1 MAIRSAKR
9 ALQCGS
15 FLLLSWTVVAPVP
28 AQPPQPAQF
37 IPNQYIL
44 LLEDAPVSARF
55 ASREQMRTAAAVAY
69 RQQVETKQAAVLKE
83 LAARNIRV
91 LGSVSVLVNAIFV
104 GAPASRVAELRSI
117 PGVIGVRPVRRF
129 KKALNRATE
138 LMNAPAAWN
147 AVGGMSNGGKG
158 IKIAILD
165 SGIDQ
170 THPAF
175 QDSSLTM
182 PAGFPICTTGHP
194 EDCAY
199 TTNKV
204 IVARSYVRMLA
215 AGSNPN
221 NPAVDS
227 MPDDYSPRDRDG
239 HGTAVAS
246 CAAANSTAT
255 PAITISGGP
264 LTISGMAPKAYLGN
278 YKISGSP
285 GVLGDATDATE
296 ILAIEDAL
304 ADGMDIASLS
314 SGGTAFT
321 GALDTGAIC
330 GLPNGPNN
338 YCDPVAAAYENA
350 VKAGMVVVVAVG
362 NDGYDT
368 YYSYGSDYYPT
379 FNSISSPAT
388 APSVIGVGATVNSH
402 VFEPSVSVTEPGAPS
417 SLQGIAAQNSDA
429 VFPYEA
435 PGSVFPAVTAPLID
449 VTQTGNNGYACTS
462 LPAGSLNGAFAL
474 IEYGPASNSS
484 CTPNLKV
491 ANAEAAGAVGVI
503 LYMYNSSAPVNPE
516 GLGLSSDNPLI
527 GPVVMISNAAGLAL
541 KQYVDQHP
549 LQSAVTI
556 DTAGIEEDMA
566 IYDQVA
572 DVTVAANDFAG
583 YSSMGPTPDG
593 AIKPDVVAT
602 SGFDA
607 DPYDF
612 GPDPNDSD
620 LPVPGGLYVAAQSF
634 DPNGDVFS
642 TSRYIAVAGGT
653 SFATPM
659 TSGAAALVKQA
670 HPNFTPTQI
679 KSALVNAASQTTTTD
694 EFGVPVDVQWIGA
707 GRLDAGAAVNSS
719 ISAEPSTV
727 SFGYVKSSASGQPP
741 SAAALPIAKPIT
753 ITNHGSSSVTLAI
766 SAACCSVN
774 ATASAVSGVTVATN
788 PPQTLTLA
796 AGAAT
801 TLTVTLSGTVPAA
814 NEYSGAVTLQ
824 GSGITLRIP
833 FMFLVGSGV
842 AYAPNCFYCYY
853 PTGSS
858 LEGAPGEDLG
868 GFPVAQVVDYYGV
881 PVVGAAVSLSLDQ
894 AGTVTFQSVEGEP
907 ACSANA
913 SGTVISCPTDNYG
926 FAWVDMV
933 LGAQVASPTVTVT
946 AAGVTNQIG
955 VYIVAPPT
963 INTGG
968 VVNAAPDSQSPIAPG
983 SYVSIYGTNLVDT
996 DYLINPTGDGPT
1008 LTTANDLPLVIDGTT
1023 VSFDVPSAG
1032 ISVPGYLT
1040 FVGPGQINAQVPWE
1054 LAGQSSV
1061 EIKVTVD
1068 DGTLFGN
1075 VVTVPLAQY
1084 TPAFFVGDGTIAA
1097 LDAVTYAY
1105 ILTTNPAH
1113 SGEILSLFAN
1123 GLGPVTNQPASGAP
1137 APGGPNL
1144 ANTTTQPVVMIGGQ
1158 QAQISF
1164 WGLAPGYPGLYQ
1176 INATVPAGL
1185 TGNQQVTVSIGGQT
1199 SPAVTLPVH

>member
-1 MAIRSAKR
+1 MALRRVKR
-9 ALQCGS
+9 ALLSVS
-15 FLLLSWTVVAPVP
+15 FLSLSWIVVAPVR
-28 AQPPQPAQF
+28 AQSPQPAPF

-44 LLEDAPVSARF
+44 LLEDAPVAARF

-104 GAPASRVAELRSI
+104 SAPASRVAELQSI

-129 KKALNRATE
+129 KKALNRATQ

-175 QDSSLTM
+175 QDSTLTM
-182 PAGFPICTTGHP
+182 PAGFPICTYGHP

-215 AGSNPN
+215 AGSDPK
-221 NPAVDS
+221 NPALDS

-255 PAITISGGP
+255 PAITTSGGP

-278 YKISGSP
+278 YKITGSP
-285 GVLGDATDATE
+285 GVLDGASDPVLIQAIGDALT
-296 ILAIEDAL
+296 
-304 ADGMDIASLS
+304 DGMDIASLS
-314 SGGTAFT
+314 VVGPAFT

-338 YCDPVAAAYENA
+338 YCDPVAAAYEAA
-350 VKAGMVVVVAVG
+350 VKAGMVVVVAAG
-362 NDGYDT
+362 NDGYNG
-368 YYSYGSDYYPT
+368 YYYPM
-379 FNSISSPAT
+379 FNSINSPAT

-402 VFEPSVSVTEPGAPS
+402 VFNPSVTVVGPGAPS

-429 VFPYEA
+429 IFPYA
-435 PGSVFPAVTAPLID
+435 NNPSYGASDAVFPAVTAPLID
-449 VTQTGNNGYACTS
+449 VTQKGDTGYACTS

-474 IEYGPASNSS
+474 IERGPAGSS
-484 CTPNLKV
+484 GCTFNTKV
-491 ANAEAAGAVGVI
+491 TNAEAAGAVGVI
-503 LYMYNSSAPVNPE
+503 LYMYDSSATVSPE
-516 GLGLSSDNPLI
+516 GMGFSSANPLI

-541 KQYVDQHP
+541 KQYIDQNP
-549 LQSAVTI
+549 LPTLVTI
-556 DTAGIEEDMA
+556 DTAGIEEDMT

-572 DVTVAANDFAG
+572 QITVTANQFAG

-593 AIKPDVVAT
+593 AIKPDLVAT
-602 SGFDA
+602 SGFDT
-607 DPYDF
+607 DSYDL
-612 GPDPNDSD
+612 GPDYNDPD
-620 LPVPGGLYVAAQSF
+620 LPVPGALYVAAQNF
-634 DPNGDVFS
+634 DPNGDLFS
-642 TSRYIAVAGGT
+642 TSRYLTIAAGT

-659 TSGAAALVKQA
+659 TAGSAALVKQA
-670 HPNFTPTQI
+670 HPSYTPTQI

-694 EFGVPVDVQWIGA
+694 EFGDTVDVEWIGA
-707 GRLDAGAAVNSS
+707 GRVDAGAAVNASVT
-719 ISAEPSTV
+719 AEPSTI
-727 SFGYVKSSASGQPP
+727 SFGYVKSGG
-741 SAAALPIAKPIT
+741 LPIAKPIT

-766 SAACCSVN
+766 SVACCSVN
-774 ATASAVSGVTVATN
+774 ASATKAVSGVSITTN
-788 PPQTLTLA
+788 PAQTLTLA
-796 AGAAT
+796 AGPGA

-814 NEYSGAVTLQ
+814 SEYSGAVTLQ
-824 GSGITLRIP
+824 GSGITVRIP

-842 AYAPNCFYCYY
+842 ANNLNFVVG
-853 PTGSS
+853 TG

-868 GFPVAQVVDYYGV
+868 GFPMVQVVDQYGV
-881 PVVGAAVSLSLDQ
+881 PVVGAAVSLSVSQ
-894 AGTVTFQSVEGEP
+894 AGSLTLKSVPGEP
-907 ACSANA
+907 ACSPNN
-913 SGTVISCPTDNYG
+913 STTVTSCNTDNYG
-926 FAWVDMV
+926 FAWVDVV
-933 LGAQVASPTVTVT
+933 LGAQAASPTINVT

>member
-1 MAIRSAKR
+1 M
-9 ALQCGS
+9 Q
-15 FLLLSWTVVAPVP
+15 
-28 AQPPQPAQF
+28 
-37 IPNQYIL
+37 
-44 LLEDAPVSARF
+44 
-55 ASREQMRTAAAVAY
+55 TAAAVAY
-69 RQQVETKQAAVLKE
+69 RQQVEAKQAAVLTE
-83 LAARNIRV
+83 LASRNIRV

-104 GAPASRVAELRSI
+104 AAPASRVAELQSI

-129 KKALNRATE
+129 KKALNRATQ
-138 LMNAPAAWN
+138 LMNATVAWN
-147 AVGGMSNGGKG
+147 AVGGESNGGKG

-175 QDSSLTM
+175 QDSTLTM
-182 PAGFPICTTGHP
+182 PAGFPVCTAGHP

-215 AGSNPN
+215 AGSDPN
-221 NPAVDS
+221 NPALDS

-255 PAITISGGP
+255 PAITTTGGP
-264 LTISGMAPKAYLGN
+264 LTIMGMAPKAYLGN
-278 YKISGSP
+278 YKVTGSP
-285 GVLGDATDATE
+285 GVLDGASDPVLIQAV
-296 ILAIEDAL
+296 EDAL

-314 SGGTAFT
+314 VVGPAFT
-321 GALDTGAIC
+321 GALDTGSIC

-338 YCDPVAAAYENA
+338 YCDPVAAAYEAA
-350 VKAGMVVVVAVG
+350 VKAGMVVVAAAG
-362 NDGYDT
+362 NDGYSG
-368 YYSYGSDYYPT
+368 YYYPL
-379 FNSISSPAT
+379 FNSINSPAT
-388 APSVIGVGATVNSH
+388 APDVIGVGATVNSH
-402 VFEPSVSVTEPGAPS
+402 VFNPSVSVAGLGAPS
-417 SLQGIAAQNSDA
+417 TLEGIAAQNSDA
-429 VFPYEA
+429 IFPYVSNPSYEA
-435 PGSVFPAVTAPLID
+435 EDAVFPAATAPLID
-449 VTQTGNNGYACTS
+449 VTQTGDTGYACAS

-474 IEYGPASNSS
+474 IERGPSGAA
-484 CTPNLKV
+484 CTFNTKV
-491 ANAEAAGAVGVI
+491 ANAQAAGAVGVI
-503 LYMYNSSAPVNPE
+503 LYMYDSSATISPE
-516 GLGLSSDNPLI
+516 GMGFSSANPLL

-541 KQYVDQHP
+541 KQYIDQHP
-549 LQSAVTI
+549 GQAVTI
-556 DTAGIEEDMA
+556 DTSGIEADMTT
-566 IYDQVA
+566 YDALA
-572 DVTVAANDFAG
+572 DLTVAANNFAG

-602 SGFDA
+602 SGFDT
-607 DPYDF
+607 DSYDL

-620 LPVPGGLYVAAQSF
+620 LPVPGGLYVAAESF
-634 DPNGDVFS
+634 DPNGDLFS
-642 TSRYIAVAGGT
+642 TSRYLSIGAGT

-659 TSGAAALVKQA
+659 TSGSAALVKQA
-670 HPNFTPTQI
+670 HPNYSPTQI
-679 KSALVNAASQTTTTD
+679 KSALVNPASQTTTTD
-694 EFGVPVDVQWIGA
+694 EFGDAVDVEWIGA
-707 GRLDAGAAVNSS
+707 GRVDAGAAVNASVT
-719 ISAEPSTV
+719 AEPSTI
-727 SFGYVKSSASGQPP
+727 SFGYVKSGG
-741 SAAALPIAKPIT
+741 LPIAKPLT

-766 SAACCSVN
+766 SVTCCSVN
-774 ATASAVSGVTVATN
+774 ASATRAVSGVSITPN
-788 PPQTLTLA
+788 PAQSLTLA
-796 AGAAT
+796 AGAAA

-814 NEYSGAVTLQ
+814 SEYSGAVTLQ
-824 GSGITLRIP
+824 GSGITARIP
-833 FMFLVGSGV
+833 FMFLVGNGV
-842 AYAPNCFYCYY
+842 ATNLNFVAGTF
-853 PTGSS
+853 

-868 GFPVAQVVDYYGV
+868 VIPVVQVTDQYGV
-881 PVVGAAVSLSLDQ
+881 PVVGAVVSMSVG
-894 AGTVTFQSVEGEP
+894 GTVTFKSVPGEP
-907 ACSANA
+907 ACSP
-913 SGTVISCPTDNYG
+913 STSTTVISCPTDTYG

-933 LGAQVASPTVTVT
+933 LGSQVASPTINVT
-946 AAGVTNQIG
+946 AAGVTNQID

-968 VVNAAPDSQSPIAPG
+968 VVNAADSKSPIAPG

-996 DYLINPTGDGPT
+996 DYLVNPNGDGPT

-1040 FVGPGQINAQVPWE
+1040 FVGSGQINVQVPWE

-1068 DGTLFGN
+1068 DGSLLGN

-1084 TPAFFVGDGTIAA
+1084 TPSFFVGDGTIAA
-1097 LDAVTYAY
+1097 LDAITYAY
-1105 ILTTNPAH
+1105 ILTSSPAH
-1113 SGEILSLFAN
+1113 AGEILSLFAN

-1144 ANTTTQPVVMIGGQ
+1144 ATMTTQPVVMIGGQ

-1176 INATVPAGL
+1176 INTTVPAGL

-1199 SPAVTLPVH
+1199 SPAVTLPVQ

>member
-1 MAIRSAKR
+1 MAVRRVKR
-9 ALQCGS
+9 ALLS
-15 FLLLSWTVVAPVP
+15 VFFLSLSWIVVVP
-28 AQPPQPAQF
+28 ARAQSPQPAPF

-55 ASREQMRTAAAVAY
+55 ASREQMRAAAAVGY
-69 RQQVETKQAAVLKE
+69 RQQVEAKQAAMLTE
-83 LAARNIRV
+83 LASRNIRV
-91 LGSVSVLVNAIFV
+91 LGSVSMLVNAIFV
-104 GAPASRVAELRSI
+104 SAPASRVAEIQSI

-175 QDSSLTM
+175 QDSTLTM

-215 AGSNPN
+215 AGSDPR

-227 MPDDYSPRDRDG
+227 MPDDFSPHDRDG

-255 PAITISGGP
+255 PAITTSGGP

-278 YKISGSP
+278 YKITGSP
-285 GVLGDATDATE
+285 GVLDGASDADM
-296 ILAIEDAL
+296 IQAIEDAL

-314 SGGTAFT
+314 VVGPAFT

-338 YCDPVAAAYENA
+338 YCDPVAAAYEAA
-350 VKAGMVVVVAVG
+350 VKAGMVVVVAAG
-362 NDGYDT
+362 NDGYNG
-368 YYSYGSDYYPT
+368 YYYPM
-379 FNSISSPAT
+379 FNSINSPAT

-402 VFEPSVSVTEPGAPS
+402 VFNPSVSVSGPGAPS
-417 SLQGIAAQNSDA
+417 SLQGIAAQDSDA
-429 VFPYEA
+429 IFPYANNPSYEA
-435 PGSVFPAVTAPLID
+435 SDAVFPAVTAPLID
-449 VTQTGNNGYACTS
+449 VTQKGDTGYACTS
-462 LPAGSLNGAFAL
+462 LPAGSLNGSFAL
-474 IEYGPASNSS
+474 IERGPAGSS
-484 CTPNLKV
+484 ACTFNAKV
-491 ANAEAAGAVGVI
+491 ANAEAAGAVGVV
-503 LYMYNSSAPVNPE
+503 LYMYDSSATVSPE
-516 GLGLSSDNPLI
+516 GMGFSSANPLI

-541 KQYVDQHP
+541 KQYIDQNP
-549 LQSAVTI
+549 LPTLVTI
-556 DTAGIEEDMA
+556 DSAGIEED
-566 IYDQVA
+566 ITTYDQVA
-572 DVTVAANDFAG
+572 EITVTGNQFAG

-602 SGFDA
+602 SGFDT
-607 DPYDF
+607 DSYDL

-620 LPVPGGLYVAAQSF
+620 LPVPGALYVAAQSF

-642 TSRYIAVAGGT
+642 TSRYIAIAAGT

-659 TSGAAALVKQA
+659 TAGSAALVKQA
-670 HPNFTPTQI
+670 HPNYTPTQI

-694 EFGVPVDVQWIGA
+694 EFGDTVDVEWIGA
-707 GRLDAGAAVNSS
+707 GRVDAGAAVNASVT
-719 ISAEPSTV
+719 AEPSTV
-727 SFGYVKSSASGQPP
+727 SFGYVKSGG
-741 SAAALPIAKPIT
+741 LPIAKPIT
-753 ITNHGSSSVTLAI
+753 LTNHGSGSVTLAI
-766 SAACCSVN
+766 SAACCSIN
-774 ATASAVSGVTVATN
+774 ATARAVSGVTIATN
-788 PPQTLTLA
+788 PAQTLTLA
-796 AGAAT
+796 AGAAA
-801 TLTVTLSGTVPAA
+801 TLTVTLSGTVPAPS
-814 NEYSGAVTLQ
+814 EYSGALTLL
-824 GSGITLRIP
+824 GSGITARIP

-842 AYAPNCFYCYY
+842 ANNVNFVSGGA
-853 PTGSS
+853 

-868 GFPVAQVVDYYGV
+868 GFPVVQVVDQYGV
-881 PVVGAAVSLSLDQ
+881 PIVGAVVSMSVSQ
-894 AGTVTFQSVEGEP
+894 RGTITFQSVAGEP
-907 ACSANA
+907 ACSPNN
-913 SGTVISCPTDNYG
+913 STTVISCPTDNYG
-926 FAWVDMV
+926 FAWVDV
-933 LGAQVASPTVTVT
+933 ALGAQVASPTITVT

-955 VYIVAPPT
+955 IYIVAPPAIT
-963 INTGG
+963 AAG
-968 VVNAAPDSQSPIAPG
+968 VVNAATGTAGPIAPG
-983 SYVSIYGTNLVDT
+983 SYIAIYGTNLVDP
-996 DYLINPTGDGPT
+996 DYVSPGGDGPT

-1040 FVGPGQINAQVPWE
+1040 YVGSGQVNVQVPWE

-1061 EIKVTVD
+1061 EIKVSVD
-1068 DGTLFGN
+1068 DGSLYGN

-1084 TPAFFVGDGTIAA
+1084 TPSFFGPPGTIAA
-1097 LDAVTYAY
+1097 QDASTYAY
-1105 ILTTNPAH
+1105 ILASSPAH
-1113 SGEILSLFAN
+1113 AGEILALYAN

-1144 ANTTTQPVVMIGGQ
+1144 ATTTTEPVVTIGGQ

-1164 WGLAPGYPGLYQ
+1164 WGLTPGLPGLYQ
-1176 INATVPAGL
+1176 INATVPSGL

-1199 SPAVTLPVH
+1199 SPAVTLPVQ